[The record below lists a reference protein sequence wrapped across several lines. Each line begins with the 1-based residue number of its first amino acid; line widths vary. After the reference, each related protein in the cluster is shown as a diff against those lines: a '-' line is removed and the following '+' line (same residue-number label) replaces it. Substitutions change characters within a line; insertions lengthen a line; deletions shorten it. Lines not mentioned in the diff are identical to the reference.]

1 MSDFFTK
8 ACNGNFEFKAESSD
22 TAEQGIVKGYASIF
36 DEVDDG
42 NDFVS
47 KGAFRNSISGKLAQG
62 VKMLFNHDRNLPV
75 GRWTTVKED
84 SKGLYVE
91 GVINKKTSCGSDLWE
106 NIKEKVIDSLSIGY
120 KTIEA
125 SYEETKKGWIRNLKE
140 VKLCEISFVTIPML
154 RSATLTESKDFTPDS
169 IYHILRSSG
178 INHNHSLQIATKGFE
193 AVTNPQQDDLLR
205 SLHGLRDLF
214 ASK

>member
-8 ACNGNFEFKAESSD
+8 SCNANFEFKAESGD

-36 DEVDDG
+36 EEIDDC

-47 KGAFRNSISGKLAQG
+47 KGAFSKSIKGKLAQD
-62 VKMLFNHDRNLPV
+62 VKMLFNHDRNKPV
-75 GRWTTVKED
+75 GRWTIVKED
-84 SKGLYVE
+84 NKGLYVE
-91 GVINKKTSCGSDLWE
+91 GVINKKTSAGSDLWE

-125 SYEETKKGWIRNLKE
+125 AYHETKQGWVRNLKE
-140 VKLCEISFVTIPML
+140 VNLYEVSFVTIPML
-154 RSATLTESKDFTPDS
+154 RTATLTESKDFTPDS

-178 INHNHSLQIATKGFE
+178 INHNNSLQIATKGFE
-193 AVTNPQQDDLLR
+193 AVQNPQDDLLR